1 MKSAY
6 FYSDF
11 DEKDSKSIKLTEK
24 ELHHAVNVRRVDV
37 NETIYIT
44 NGKGFVAVG
53 KISADTS
60 QSQISVDK
68 LDFFPKPKPQV
79 TILQAVLKGDRSE
92 IAVELMS
99 EVGVGQIIFWPAA
112 RSVAKIETKI
122 EKLIIK
128 WKQIAMAAIKQS
140 RQSWLPEISYLPD
153 LQKVKNLISNYKVV
167 YLLDYEAEAKLA
179 NQRIDEEVLFIVGP
193 EGGLTDDE
201 KAQFMQCGAKSINI
215 GTTVL
220 RGSTAGAVATAL
232 ATNLR

>member
-6 FYSDF
+6 FYSEF
-11 DEKDSKSIKLTEK
+11 DETDSKSIKLTEK
-24 ELHHAVNVRRVDV
+24 ELHHAVNVRRVDE

-44 NGKGFVAVG
+44 NGKGFVAEG
-53 KISADTS
+53 KIAVDTS
-60 QSQISVDK
+60 PRQINVDK
-68 LDFFPKPKPQV
+68 LDFYPKPNPRV
-79 TILQAVLKGDRSE
+79 TILQAVLKGERSE
-92 IAVELMS
+92 IAIELMS
-99 EVGVGQIIFWPAA
+99 EVGVSQIIFWPAA

-122 EKLIIK
+122 EKLKPK

-153 LQKVKNLISNYKVV
+153 LQQVKNFISNYKIV
-167 YLLDYEAEAKLA
+167 YLLDYEAETKLA
-179 NQRIDEEVLFIVGP
+179 NQTIDEEVLFIVGP

-201 KAQFMQCGAKSINI
+201 KAQFMQGGAKSINI
-215 GTTVL
+215 GTSVL

>member
-1 MKSAY
+1 
-6 FYSDF
+6 
-11 DEKDSKSIKLTEK
+11 
-24 ELHHAVNVRRVDV
+24 
-37 NETIYIT
+37 
-44 NGKGFVAVG
+44 
-53 KISADTS
+53 
-60 QSQISVDK
+60 
-68 LDFFPKPKPQV
+68 
-79 TILQAVLKGDRSE
+79 
-92 IAVELMS
+92 
-99 EVGVGQIIFWPAA
+99 VGQIIFWPAA